1 MKRLSTIL
9 LLIGMI
15 CCVVTTG
22 CSKSPQEKRATYLK
36 SAQEYVDQKKFPEA
50 SIQYRNALKIAPD
63 DADTLVKLGE
73 NELRQ
78 YRIREAFRAFAKA
91 SQADPKSMKALS
103 NLTALFLLGKDYE
116 QALTYADKM
125 LKLNPKDIQARDYQA
140 QALFLTG
147 KKQEA
152 LKVVEDTLKEGALS
166 ETVLINAA
174 KIYQGMNRGPDGVR
188 LLENGL
194 KTYPASTKLR
204 FALSEIALVQKDPEA
219 ARTWAEDAY
228 RVSKGELASGLR
240 LAQLYVINHQD
251 ESLAKLLSELKQRY
265 PQDPSPYMFEA
276 QLALSKSDL
285 NTALAKAKEA
295 HAISDTNDTRYLLA
309 EILFKRGEMDG
320 AKELLEKNIISDPKT
335 IASRLLLGRIAVMEK
350 DHAKALEVM
359 NPLIKQYPGNP
370 EIALIIAR
378 AYLLKGD
385 IDRARVAIDAA
396 LKVNQANAALHAVK
410 ADIDFRKGAFKD
422 ALQEADMVLAKVPAA
437 PDMLYV
443 GVISALRLGQVDKA
457 ALYLGNLKKHNPEA
471 WPTTFAEVLYY
482 GSRGDKN
489 NAYQAADKGLS
500 RWPEKPEALA
510 LYAKTAPAVIG
521 LPAAINKIAPLCATA
536 KTGHC
541 RVVLAGLLE
550 KSGKNAEA
558 LASIK
563 QAIGMEPK
571 RNEYYH
577 YLAAFYTRHHMV
589 KEALKEYE
597 DILNKNPKDLGAAS
611 MLAML
616 HQNAGNIDDAVK
628 SYNYILE
635 RDPSNA
641 LASNNMAWII
651 AEQGNKSE
659 LDRALQLAQKA
670 KEKFPEDPRIAD
682 TLGYVYLKKGLNG
695 NAQSQFALSL
705 EQLPDD
711 PTINFHMAQALA
723 GQNQVKE
730 ALEFVNKALRSRA
743 DFKDRAEAQRLQ
755 ATLSTKPQ

>member
-1 MKRLSTIL
+1 MKEFSAI

-15 CCVVTTG
+15 CCVVTIG
-22 CSKSPQEKRATYLK
+22 CSKSPQEKHATYLK

-63 DADTLVKLGE
+63 DADTLVMLGE

-78 YRIREAFRAFAKA
+78 ARIREAFQAFAKA
-91 SQADPKSMKALS
+91 SQADPKNMKALS
-103 NLTALFLLGKDYE
+103 NLAALFLLTKDYK
-116 QALTYADKM
+116 QALIYADKM
-125 LKLNPKDIQARDYQA
+125 LKLNSKDIQARDYKA
-140 QALFLTG
+140 QALFMTG
-147 KKQEA
+147 KKEKA

-174 KIYQGMNRGPDGVR
+174 KIYQGMDRGPDGVR

-194 KTYPASTKLR
+194 KTYPVSTKLR
-204 FALSEIALVQKDPEA
+204 FALSEIALAQKNPEG

-228 RVSKGELASGLR
+228 RVSKGDLAAGLS
-240 LAQLYVINHQD
+240 LARFYAAYHLD
-251 ESLAKLLSELKQRY
+251 EPLAKLLSELKQRY
-265 PQDPSPYMFEA
+265 PQDPNPYMFEA

-285 NTALAKAKEA
+285 NAALAKAKEA
-295 HAISDTNDTRYLLA
+295 RAISDTNDTGYLLA
-309 EILFKRGEMDG
+309 EILFKQGDMAG

-335 IASRLLLGRIAVMEK
+335 IASRLLLGRIALMEK
-350 DHAKALEVM
+350 DPAKALEVM
-359 NPLIKQYPGNP
+359 DPLIKQYPGNP
-370 EIALIIAR
+370 ESALIVAR

-385 IDRARVAIDAA
+385 IDRAREAVDEA
-396 LKVNQANAALHAVK
+396 LKVNHANAALHAVK
-410 ADIDFRKGAFKD
+410 ADIDIRKGAFKD
-422 ALQEADMVLAKVPAA
+422 ALQEADLVLAKVPSAS
-437 PDMLYV
+437 DMLYV
-443 GVISALRLGQVDKA
+443 GVISALRLGQMDKA
-457 ALYLGNLKKHNPEA
+457 ATYLGNLKKHNPEA
-471 WPTTFAEVLYY
+471 WPTTFAEILYY

-500 RWPEKPEALA
+500 RWPENPEALA
-510 LYAKTAPAVIG
+510 LYAQTAPAVIG

-541 RVVLAGLLE
+541 RIVLAGLLE
-550 KSGKNAEA
+550 KSGKKDEA

-563 QAIGMEPK
+563 QAIGMDPK
-571 RNEYYH
+571 RNDFYH
-577 YLAAFYTRHHMV
+577 YLAAFYTRNHMV
-589 KEALKEYE
+589 KEALKQYE

-641 LASNNMAWII
+641 LASNNLAWII

-682 TLGYVYLKKGLNG
+682 TLGYVYLKKGLYG

-705 EQLPDD
+705 EKLPDD

-723 GQNQVKE
+723 GQNQVEE
-730 ALEFVNKALRSRA
+730 ALEFVNKALSFRM
-743 DFKDRAEAQRLQ
+743 DYNDREEAQRLLE
-755 ATLSTKPQ
+755 TLSSKTK